1 MIISSYCIKV
11 FLITQDY
18 YNLPVTTHILRKNMT
33 NSSTLF
39 FICADI
45 TIDTFHKN
53 VLKFDVGQ
61 NRVILNLYDKLKLFF
76 LAHFPDKFVVVIYFE
91 QCISFSKKR
100 LTRLKLVIIVFG
112 YSLTRNAEIIAIFIA
127 SSNY

>member
-1 MIISSYCIKV
+1 
-11 FLITQDY
+11 
-18 YNLPVTTHILRKNMT
+18 MT

-45 TIDTFHKN
+45 TIDTFHQN

-76 LAHFPDKFVVVIYFE
+76 LHIFRINLLLLFILNNAFP
-91 QCISFSKKR
+91 
-100 LTRLKLVIIVFG
+100 LVK
-112 YSLTRNAEIIAIFIA
+112 NA
-127 SSNY
+127 